1 MLKLIYL
8 NRLLYIAHEKIS
20 NARLEKKFNAYL
32 KEDTLSKSQFNDVKC
47 SFNNRLRIKYLC
59 INASLSARLISLK

>member
-8 NRLLYIAHEKIS
+8 NRLLHIAHEEI
-20 NARLEKKFNAYL
+20 NRARFKRKFNAHL
-32 KEDTLSKSQFNDVKC
+32 KEDTFSKSQFNDVKYF
-47 SFNNRLRIKYLC
+47 FNNRLRIKYSC

>member
-8 NRLLYIAHEKIS
+8 NRLLYITHEEIYRTRFK
-20 NARLEKKFNAYL
+20 RKFNAHL
-32 KEDTLSKSQFNDVKC
+32 KEDILNKFQFNNVKC

-59 INASLSARLISLK
+59 INASLFTRLISLK